1 MPITK
6 EMSIDAFEREGY
18 LLLKK
23 VISGEEIRTLIC
35 SLETT
40 RQESNVAA
48 TAPGLRHLLRRSW
61 KVRRLAKSQELM
73 EIAARVL
80 GGKAKPVKAILF
92 DKTPAS
98 NWCVA
103 WHQDLTI
110 AVKAQIDMPGF
121 GPWSVKD
128 GVPHVQPPADVLGN
142 MVSLRIHLD
151 SCAGENGA
159 IKFLPGSHKLG
170 ILGVSEIEAWRKQQQ
185 SVCCAAEPG
194 DVILMRP
201 LILHG
206 SSQSINPDHRR
217 VLHIEYAGAPLPGGL
232 KWAEA
237 SGLDTVEMVM
247 AIEEEFGVEIPDEDA
262 EQITTVGEMYD
273 WLRRR
278 LSETTQEECL
288 SQKMFYKLRRALI
301 ENYRLE
307 RRVIK
312 PDTKVTDLISL
323 EEVEQG
329 WPFLQLFIDL
339 KTPPFKAANELLAF
353 KLFDRMLTMREMVS
367 ALISLNKKTLF
378 PKMYSS
384 NESFSN
390 VQIYADT
397 HIWPRLVDVIVR
409 QANVNRDEIRPE
421 ASFTRDLGL
430 C

>member
-1 MPITK
+1 
-6 EMSIDAFEREGY
+6 MSKRQALPLDTFERDGF
-18 LLLKK
+18 LLLKGVLAENDIK
-23 VISGEEIRTLIC
+23 ALIDAV
-35 SLETT
+35 ETT
-40 RQESNVAA
+40 RSETEVSA
-48 TAPGLRHLLRRSW
+48 TAPGLRLLLRRCW
-61 KVRRLAKSQELM
+61 KVRRLARSAVLLQ
-73 EIAARVL
+73 IAASAL

-98 NWCVA
+98 NWYVT

-110 AVKAQIDMPGF
+110 AVKEKLETTGF

-128 GVPHVQPPADVLGN
+128 GIPHVQPPPEVLGN

-151 SCAGENGA
+151 GCAKENGA
-159 IKFLPGSHKLG
+159 IRFIPGSHRAG
-170 ILGVSEIEAWRKQQQ
+170 IMSSSEVAEWRETND

-201 LILHG
+201 LILHS
-206 SSQSINPDHRR
+206 SSQSVNPDHRR
-217 VLHIEYAGAPLPGGL
+217 VLHIEYVGSPLPGGL

-247 AIEEEFGVEIPDEDA
+247 AIEEEFGVDIPDEDA
-262 EQITTVGEMYD
+262 ERITTVGEMYH

-278 LSETTQEECL
+278 LSEMPHECL
-288 SQKMFYKLRRALI
+288 TQKMFYKLRRALI
-301 ENYRLE
+301 ENYKIE
-307 RRVIK
+307 RRMIK
-312 PDTKVTDLISL
+312 PDTKVTDLLSL

-339 KTPPFKAANELLAF
+339 KTPPFKVANELLAF

-367 ALISLNKKTLF
+367 ALISLNSKTLF

-384 NESFSN
+384 KE
-390 VQIYADT
+390 QYTDQEIYSDQD
-397 HIWPRLVDVIVR
+397 IWPRLVEVIAR
-409 QANVNRDEIRPE
+409 QANLNRDEIIPG